1 MFFQTL
7 FTFSNIIY
15 VCFITLF
22 CRLWG
27 NVEMATMNLLQN
39 YKTVFSL
46 SGLYKKVRYV
56 RQQSLVQKRINL
68 IIIIFFLNCG
78 LIASKSNN

>member
-1 MFFQTL
+1 
-7 FTFSNIIY
+7 
-15 VCFITLF
+15 
-22 CRLWG
+22 
-27 NVEMATMNLLQN
+27 MATMNLLQN